1 LLPEEIKQACEQ
13 LIGTNTIK
21 SRSVSG
27 GSINQ
32 AFRLETE
39 KGAYFLKI
47 NRSPLAKRMLSTEAR
62 GLQGLRDANTIRIP
76 KVLAQDETA
85 AYAYLLLEMIESGPR
100 DAMFWKRFGEELAL
114 LHRQT
119 NDNFG
124 WEEDN
129 YIGSLPQSNGQHD
142 NWADFYR
149 EERLLPQLNM
159 AIKANVLWPGAR
171 TQFDQLFDKLP
182 ELCPEEPPALTH
194 GDLWGG
200 NFLSTAN
207 GEPVLIDPAVS
218 YAHREMDLAMSK
230 LFGGFSPAFYEAYEA
245 NYPTVPGFDERLE
258 VYQLYYL
265 LVHVNLFGGGYVGST
280 RAALERYV

>member
-1 LLPEEIKQACEQ
+1 MLPEEIKQACEQ
-13 LIGTNTIK
+13 LIGTSIHK
-21 SRSVSG
+21 SRPVSG

-32 AFRLETE
+32 AYRLDADQ
-39 KGAYFLKI
+39 GVYFLKL
-47 NRSPLAKRMLSTEAR
+47 NRGPVAKRMLSTEAR
-62 GLQGLRDANTIRIP
+62 GLKRLREANTIRIP
-76 KVLAQDETA
+76 AVLAQDETPD
-85 AYAYLLLEMIESGPR
+85 YAYLLLEMIEPGPR
-100 DAMFWKRFGEELAL
+100 DTAFWERLGEQLAQ

-119 NDNFG
+119 DTTFG

-129 YIGSLPQSNGQHD
+129 YIGSLPQPNGQHH

-149 EERLLPQLNM
+149 EERLLPQVSM
-159 AIKANVLWPGAR
+159 AIKADALWPGAR
-171 TQFDQLFDKLP
+171 PQFDQLFDKLP
-182 ELCPEEPPALTH
+182 ELCPDEPPALTH

-200 NFLSTAN
+200 NFLSAAN

-230 LFGGFSPAFYEAYEA
+230 LFGGFSPAFYKAYEA
-245 NYPTVPGFDERLE
+245 NYPTAPGFDERLE

-265 LVHVNLFGGGYVGST
+265 LVHVNLFGGGYVGSA

>member
-1 LLPEEIKQACEQ
+1 MLPEEIKQACEQ
-13 LIGTNTIK
+13 LIGTSIRK

-32 AFRLETE
+32 AFRLETDQSV
-39 KGAYFLKI
+39 YFLKL
-47 NRSPLAKRMLSTEAR
+47 NRGPAAKRMLSTEAR
-62 GLQGLRDANTIRIP
+62 GLQRLREANAIRIP
-76 KVLAQDETA
+76 EVLAQDKTT
-85 AYAYLLLEMIESGPR
+85 AYAYLLLEMIAPGPR
-100 DAMFWKRFGEELAL
+100 DAVFWERFGEQLAQ

-119 NDNFG
+119 NATFG

-129 YIGSLPQSNGQHD
+129 YIGSLPQPNGQHGS
-142 NWADFYR
+142 WAEFYR

-159 AIKANVLWPGAR
+159 AVKANALWPGASA
-171 TQFDQLFDKLP
+171 QFDQLFDKLP
-182 ELCPEEPPALTH
+182 VLCPEEPPALTH

-200 NFLSTAN
+200 NFLSAAN
-207 GEPVLIDPAVS
+207 GDPVLIDPAVS

-245 NYPTVPGFDERLE
+245 HYPTALGFDERVA

-265 LVHVNLFGGGYVGST
+265 LVHVNLFGGGYVGSV
-280 RAALERYV
+280 RAAVERYV